1 MDLQDLIGYLIH
13 RTDLKMTNYFTN
25 RLKPYG
31 VTPEQWSIISILS
44 SEKGTT
50 QKELAEGI
58 DKNQTTVVR
67 MIQSMERKG
76 LVKKIYNEQDRRS
89 HHLLLTEKG
98 HEVKKAIL
106 PVVMDAHQTVTK
118 QLSDEEI
125 QQLKLLLNKL
135 FHSDYPS

>member
-1 MDLQDLIGYLIH
+1 MKLHDLIGYLVH
-13 RTDLKMTNYFTN
+13 RTDVKMTNYFTN

-31 VTPEQWSIISILS
+31 VTPEQWGIISILS
-44 SEKGTT
+44 HEKGTT

-76 LVKKIYNEQDRRS
+76 LVKKIFNEQDRRS
-89 HHLLLTEKG
+89 HHLFLTEKG
-98 HEVKKAIL
+98 DEIKKAIL
-106 PVVMDAHQTVTK
+106 PVVMDAHRTVTN
-118 QLSDEEI
+118 QLSDEEV

>member
-1 MDLQDLIGYLIH
+1 MKLHDLIGYLVH
-13 RTDLKMTNYFTN
+13 RTDVKMTNYFTN

-31 VTPEQWSIISILS
+31 VTPEQWGIISILS
-44 SEKGTT
+44 HEKGTT

-76 LVKKIYNEQDRRS
+76 LVKKIFNEQDQRS
-89 HHLLLTEKG
+89 HHLFLTEKG
-98 HEVKKAIL
+98 DEIKKEIL
-106 PVVMDAHQTVTK
+106 PVVIDAHRTVTN
-118 QLSDEEI
+118 QLSDEEV